1 MAEQRSPFVEL
12 IVDLKDAVAETR
24 LRAAALQRAQDAV
37 ARRYTHATADER
49 DRAFAAYQ
57 EAVSMEHGAWA
68 IAEKFARK
76 CTAPSRPNGARRK
89 TPRRRM

>member
-1 MAEQRSPFVEL
+1 MADQQSPFAEL
-12 IVDLKDAVAETR
+12 IAELKDAVAETR

-68 IAEKFARK
+68 VAERFARK
-76 CTAPSRPNGARRK
+76 CTVPSRPNGVRRK
-89 TPRRRM
+89 TPRRRV